1 MRRYLDV
8 LSNRPFAALW
18 FGSTVSAV
26 GDALTWVALVWLV
39 IETDGPAALGG
50 LVVAYTAPV
59 IVGGLAMGV
68 LLDRFERR
76 RVLIVVNTVLGC
88 SVAAVPLLSGAGLLQ
103 TWHLYV
109 VAALYGLLKM
119 ANWAGVPSLIPSLVP
134 EADLNTANAM
144 ESVSFGIAEVA
155 GPALAG
161 VLIGLVGGASVL
173 VVDAASYLLFVV
185 VLAGLRV
192 PPEPRVA
199 EEQVSRPGL
208 RPAFRFV
215 RRQPAVLAITL
226 MFMAFNIGEGMLLV
240 LLPVLT
246 RRELGGDAAT
256 YGLLLSSFALAV
268 AAGSFVV
275 GALEWRW
282 TLGRS
287 IAVVQIAAGISFLG
301 LAFAPTLPAAM
312 VVLAVAGVLAS
323 PMTIWAQTIRMR
335 VIPPELRGRTFGLLR
350 TLMQSTPP
358 LGGALAAAMLMGDG
372 PIGPVVLVTTLVMA
386 VPGVLGLVSPAL
398 SDEHTHAAEAVP
410 FVAA

>member
-1 MRRYLDV
+1 MRRDAEA

-18 FGSTVSAV
+18 AGSTVSAV

-39 IETDGPAALGG
+39 IDTDGAGALGG

-59 IVGGLAMGV
+59 IVGGLAMGL

-76 RVLIVVNTVLGC
+76 RVLVVVNTVLGC
-88 SVAAVPLLSGAGLLQ
+88 SVAAVPLLSASGALR

-109 VAALYGLLKM
+109 VAGLYGLLKM

-134 EADLNTANAM
+134 EEHLNTANAL

-173 VVDAASYLLFVV
+173 AVDAASYLLFVA
-185 VLAGLRV
+185 VLLGLRL
-192 PPEPRVA
+192 PPEPSSGGRA
-199 EEQVSRPGL
+199 GLGL

-226 MFMAFNIGEGMLLV
+226 MFMAFNVGEGMLLV
-240 LLPVLT
+240 ILPVVA

-256 YGLLLSSFALAV
+256 YGALLSTFALAV
-268 AAGSFVV
+268 TAGSFVV
-275 GALEWRW
+275 GALRWRW

-287 IAVVQIAAGISFLG
+287 IAVAQVGAGLSFLG
-301 LAFAPTLPAAM
+301 LAAAPSLPWTMA
-312 VVLAVAGVLAS
+312 VLVVAGLFAS
-323 PMTIWAQTIRMR
+323 PCTIWAQTIRMR
-335 VIPPELRGRTFGLLR
+335 VIPAELRGRTFGLLR

-358 LGGALAAAMLMGDG
+358 IGGALAAWLLADG
-372 PIGPVVLVTTLVMA
+372 GAIGPAVVVTTLVMA
-386 VPGVLGLVSPAL
+386 VPGALGLVSPAL
-398 SDEHTHAAEAVP
+398 AEEHTRVAEGIPV
-410 FVAA
+410 V

>member
-1 MRRYLDV
+1 MRRYLEV
-8 LSNRPFAALW
+8 LSNRPFAVLW
-18 FGSTVSAV
+18 FGSTASAI

-39 IETDGPAALGG
+39 IDSDGTAALGG

-76 RVLIVVNTVLGC
+76 RILVVVNTFLGC
-88 SVAAVPLLSGAGLLQ
+88 SVAAVPLLSGAGVLR

-109 VAALYGLLKM
+109 VAGLYGLLKM

-134 EADLNTANAM
+134 EHQLNTANAM

-161 VLIGLVGGASVL
+161 VLIGLVGGTSVL
-173 VVDAASYLLFVV
+173 AVDAASYLLFVA
-185 VLAGLRV
+185 VLSGLRV
-192 PPEPRVA
+192 PPEPAPAAHERL
-199 EEQVSRPGL
+199 GL

-240 LLPVLT
+240 LLPVFA
-246 RRELGGDAAT
+246 RRELGGDATT
-256 YGLLLSSFALAV
+256 YGVLLSTFALAV
-268 AAGSFVV
+268 TAGSFVV
-275 GALEWRW
+275 GALRWRW

-287 IAVVQIAAGISFLG
+287 IAVVQVAAGLSFLG
-301 LAFAPTLPAAM
+301 LAVVPTLPAAM
-312 VVLAVAGVLAS
+312 AVLMLAGVLAS
-323 PMTIWAQTIRMR
+323 PMTIWAQTVRMR
-335 VIPPELRGRTFGLLR
+335 VIPPKLRGRTFGLLR

-358 LGGALAAAMLMGDG
+358 LGGALAAAMLVGDG
-372 PIGPVVLVTTLVMA
+372 AIGPVVLVTTLVMA
-386 VPGVLGLVSPAL
+386 VPGALGLLSPAL
-398 SDEHTHAAEAVP
+398 ADEHTRTPEQVPLAAV
-410 FVAA
+410 

>member
-1 MRRYLDV
+1 MRRYLQV
-8 LSNRPFAALW
+8 LSNRQFAALW
-18 FGSTVSAV
+18 YGSTASAI
-26 GDALTWVALVWLV
+26 GDALTWVALVWL
-39 IETDGPAALGG
+39 ILEADGPAALGG

-59 IVGGLAMGV
+59 IVGGLVMGV

-76 RVLIVVNTVLGC
+76 RVLIAVNTVLGC
-88 SVAAVPLLSGAGLLQ
+88 SVAAVPLLSGAGLLE

-109 VAALYGLLKM
+109 VAGLYGLLKM

-134 EADLNTANAM
+134 DGDLNTANAM

-161 VLIGLVGGASVL
+161 VLIGIVGGASVL

-192 PPEPRVA
+192 PPEPAAA
-199 EEQVSRPGL
+199 EEAPRSGL

-226 MFMAFNIGEGMLLV
+226 MFMAFNVGEGMLLV
-240 LLPVLT
+240 LLPIFA

-256 YGLLLSSFALAV
+256 YGALLSSFALAV
-268 AAGSFVV
+268 TAGSFVV

-287 IAVVQIAAGISFLG
+287 IATAQVAAGLAFLG
-301 LAFAPTLPAAM
+301 LAAAPSLPAAIA
-312 VVLAVAGVLAS
+312 VLVVAGALVS
-323 PMTIWAQTIRMR
+323 PMTIWAQTVRMR
-335 VIPPELRGRTFGLLR
+335 VIPPELRGRTFGLPR

-358 LGGALAAAMLMGDG
+358 LGGAVAAAMLVSGRG
-372 PIGPVVLVTTLVMA
+372 IGPVVVATTLVMA
-386 VPGVLGLVSPAL
+386 VPGVVGLFTPAL
-398 SDEHTHAAEAVP
+398 ADEHTRAKQV
-410 FVAA
+410 VAGA

>member
-1 MRRYLDV
+1 
-8 LSNRPFAALW
+8 
-18 FGSTVSAV
+18 
-26 GDALTWVALVWLV
+26 
-39 IETDGPAALGG
+39 
-50 LVVAYTAPV
+50 V

-76 RVLIVVNTVLGC
+76 RVLVAVNAFLGC
-88 SVAAVPLLSGAGLLQ
+88 AVAAVPLLSAVGALR

-134 EADLNTANAM
+134 EGQLNTANAM

-173 VVDAASYLLFVV
+173 AVDAASYLLFVA

-192 PPEPRVA
+192 PPEPVPTEHA
-199 EEQVSRPGL
+199 HLGL

-215 RRQPAVLAITL
+215 RRQPAVMAITL
-226 MFMAFNIGEGMLLV
+226 MFMACNVGEGMLLV
-240 LLPVLT
+240 LLPVFA
-246 RRELGGDAAT
+246 RRVLGGDAAT
-256 YGLLLSSFALAV
+256 YGVLLSTFALAV
-268 AAGSFVV
+268 TAGSFVV
-275 GALEWRW
+275 GALRWRW

-287 IAVVQIAAGISFLG
+287 IAVAQVGVGASLLG
-301 LAFAPTLPAAM
+301 LAEASTLPGTMA
-312 VVLAVAGVLAS
+312 VLVLAGLFAS
-323 PMTIWAQTIRMR
+323 PMTIWAQTVRMR

-358 LGGALAAAMLMGDG
+358 LGGAIAAAMLAGG
-372 PIGPVVLVTTLVMA
+372 GAIAPVVLVMTLAMA
-386 VPGVLGLVSPAL
+386 VPGALGLVTPAL
-398 SDEHTHAAEAVP
+398 ADEHTRAAETVP
-410 FVAA
+410 AIAA

>member
-1 MRRYLDV
+1 MRRYLEV

-18 FGSTVSAV
+18 LGSTASAI

-39 IETDGPAALGG
+39 IDTDGTAALGG

-59 IVGGLAMGV
+59 IVGGLAMGL

-76 RVLIVVNTVLGC
+76 RVLMTVNGFLGC
-88 SVAAVPLLSGAGLLQ
+88 AVAAVPFLSAADALR

-134 EADLNTANAM
+134 EHQLNTANAM

-173 VVDAASYLLFVV
+173 AVDAASYLLFVV
-185 VLAGLRV
+185 VLAGLRA
-192 PPEPRVA
+192 PPEPARTEHA
-199 EEQVSRPGL
+199 PLGL

-226 MFMAFNIGEGMLLV
+226 MFMACNVGEGMLLV
-240 LLPVLT
+240 LLPVFA

-256 YGLLLSSFALAV
+256 YGVLLSTFALAV
-268 AAGSFVV
+268 TAGSFAV
-275 GALEWRW
+275 GALRWRW

-287 IAVVQIAAGISFLG
+287 IAVAQIGVGLSLLG
-301 LAFAPTLPAAM
+301 LAAATTLPAAM
-312 VVLAVAGVLAS
+312 VVLVVAGLFAS
-323 PMTIWAQTIRMR
+323 PMTIWAQTVRMR
-335 VIPPELRGRTFGLLR
+335 VIPAELRGRTFGLLR
-350 TLMQSTPP
+350 TLMQSTLP
-358 LGGALAAAMLMGDG
+358 LGGAIAAAMLADG
-372 PIGPVVLVTTLVMA
+372 GAVVPAVLVMALVMA
-386 VPGVLGLVSPAL
+386 VPGALGLVTPAL
-398 SDEHTHAAEAVP
+398 ADEHTRAAAPAPVI
-410 FVAA
+410 AA